1 VSGGSDEDE
10 AENAKCLCNSG
21 VGQWMVDQCE
31 GGFFELAV
39 FMKVPVEI
47 STGGDLLID
56 AARGTFSLKFSL

>member
-1 VSGGSDEDE
+1 
-10 AENAKCLCNSG
+10 
-21 VGQWMVDQCE
+21 MVDQCE